1 MPKKTNGGKSGEK
14 SSARF
19 LNTIKEW
26 QKLEDETIEFSSSMM
41 KKTKNPIIRMT
52 MEMIKNDSQKHKAM
66 QQLLIDSI
74 TKEAVHLNPDELAM
88 LSDDLNKHMAAEAE
102 SLRLA
107 DEALR
112 NSDSF
117 ITRYILSYLIADETK
132 HHNMLS
138 RLNDLK
144 RATVFVT

>member
-1 MPKKTNGGKSGEK
+1 MPKRNGGKSAE
-14 SSARF
+14 SSAQF

-26 QKLEDETIEFSSSMM
+26 QKLEDDTIEFSSAMM

-52 MEMIKNDSQKHKAM
+52 MEMIINDSQKHKAM

-88 LSDDLNKHMAAEAE
+88 LSDELNKHMAAEAK

-107 DEALR
+107 DEAMR
-112 NSDSF
+112 NSETF

-138 RLNDLK
+138 KLNDLK